1 MILPYEDKSVNSNFH
16 LYVLQV
22 KENPNFD
29 RYDLFTYLRSKDY
42 LPMVHY
48 IPVHLLTYYKTLY
61 GLKRGEFPVAEKFY
75 DRAISI
81 PLYPSL
87 SDAEVE
93 KVVKD
98 ITIFVE
104 SY

>member
-1 MILPYEDKSVNSNFH
+1 
-16 LYVLQV
+16 
-22 KENPNFD
+22 
-29 RYDLFTYLRSKDY
+29 
-42 LPMVHY
+42 
-48 IPVHLLTYYKTLY
+48 
-61 GLKRGEFPVAEKFY
+61 LKRGDFPVAEKFY